1 MTPPHR
7 AIADLLR
14 FTDEAADLAARG
26 NSAFEGDRMLQL
38 AAIAIITRIGEAS
51 NRVPDDERAKYPGVP
66 WRSIVGMRN
75 RLVHDYDVIDF
86 ALVWEVIEHHLPA
99 LRTSLGR

>member
-1 MTPPHR
+1 MTAPHR

-14 FTDEAADLAARG
+14 FTDEAADLAERG
-26 NSAFEGDRMLQL
+26 HSAFESDRMLQL

-51 NRVPDDERAKYPGVP
+51 NRVPEEERAKHPGVP

-86 ALVWEVIEHHLPA
+86 ALVWEVIEHHIPA
-99 LRTSLGR
+99 IRTSLRQ

>member
-1 MTPPHR
+1 MTAPHR

-14 FTDEAADLAARG
+14 FTDEAADLAERG
-26 NSAFEGDRMLQL
+26 HSAFESDRMLQL

-51 NRVPDDERAKYPGVP
+51 NRVPEEERAKHP
-66 WRSIVGMRN
+66 VGMRN

-86 ALVWEVIEHHLPA
+86 ALVWEVIEHHIPA
-99 LRTSLGR
+99 IRTSLRQ